1 MIKSKLILMLCAIGI
16 TFSATTKVMAA
27 ADIHRIWGSDR
38 YDTATEISKSGWTDG
53 SEYAVIANGENF
65 PDALSA
71 APLAKKYNAPILL
84 NSGKSIDSKVES
96 ELKRL
101 NVKKVFIIGGTAV
114 VPSSVEKRLSQVNIE
129 AIRLY
134 GQDRYETAVKVAEQ
148 LGFNGEL
155 AIASGENFPDA
166 MSMAP
171 IAAQKGMPIILT
183 SGENL
188 PSSVAKY
195 IKDKKINKTYVIG
208 GNDVVSDNIFNT
220 LPNAERLYGD
230 SRYDTNIAVLKK
242 FENELHFNNIY
253 LSNGEN
259 FPDALAG
266 SALAAKNSSAV
277 ILVSSYS
284 GVSTGNFLS
293 SKLTSFKTANILGGT
308 GVVDDILVQILL
320 PMNTIISSDAAGDYI
335 YQLEQSAE
343 GKCRIYKTKL
353 KGSDRTQISDNLTQ
367 IVNFK
372 IYKDNIYFTT
382 SSNQLYKMNLDG
394 GDKTYIADV
403 YPDGFDISE
412 DWIYYFTPDKHSLSK
427 IKIDGSGISKI
438 ADVYGGY
445 PKVSDGWIY
454 YNRIFDEAPSV
465 PYKIRLDGTN
475 DTPVNNN

>member
-1 MIKSKLILMLCAIGI
+1 MIKNKLILMLCAVGI
-16 TFSATTKVMAA
+16 TFFTATKVMAA

-38 YDTATEISKSGWTDG
+38 YDTAIEISKSGWSDG
-53 SEYAVIANGENF
+53 SEYAIIANGENF

-114 VPSSVEKRLSQVNIE
+114 VPSSVEERLSQVNIE

-266 SALAAKNSSAV
+266 STLAAKNSSAV

-293 SKLTSFKTANILGGT
+293 SRLTSFKNANILGGT

-353 KGSDRTQISDNLTQ
+353 KGSDRTQISDELTQ

-372 IYKDNIYFTT
+372 IYKDSIYFTT

-394 GDKTYIADV
+394 GEKTYIADV

-438 ADVYGGY
+438 ADVYGYY
-445 PKVSDGWIY
+445 PKVTDGWIY

-465 PYKIRLDGTN
+465 PYKIKLDGTN